1 MSEGGSAVG
10 TDGPGRLDRREVHH
24 GRVVRLSV
32 DRVRFPDGSE
42 GELEF
47 IRHVGAA
54 AVVPFLDSPAEPDPR
69 VLLVRQ
75 YRYASGGY
83 LYEVP
88 AGLPDNG
95 DEEWSDCAHRELAEE
110 TGYRAGELRYLT
122 RIYTTPGFTNEVIHI
137 FGAAALEVGASDHDH
152 DEFIEVVAMRLSE
165 AVERVRVGEIVD
177 GKSVVAL
184 LFADRF
190 RARAWADVREAP
202 PRKPCPEG
210 VSESGPN
217 PSP

>member
-1 MSEGGSAVG
+1 MSEGGTAAG
-10 TDGPGRLDRREVHH
+10 AEGPGRLERREVHH
-24 GRVVRLSV
+24 GRVVKLSV

-42 GELEF
+42 GELEL

-54 AVVPFLDSPAEPDPR
+54 AVVPFLDSPTDPDPR

-88 AGLPDNG
+88 AGLPDSAN
-95 DEEWSDCAHRELAEE
+95 EEWSECAHRELAEE
-110 TGYRAGELRYLT
+110 TGYRAGELRYMT

-137 FGAAALEVGASDHDH
+137 FGAAALEGGTSDHDH

-165 AVERVRVGEIVD
+165 AIERVRVGEIVD
-177 GKSVVAL
+177 GKSVAAF

-190 RARAWADVREAP
+190 RVRAWTEARAAP
-202 PRKPCPEG
+202 PRNPFPGG
-210 VSESGPN
+210 VSESGPD
-217 PSP
+217 PSF